1 MEDNDRFVDELLDSA
16 LAHQRRAEPHPGF
29 EGRIMERVHAAA
41 SERDTG
47 TNVWKLWVAAA
58 ATAAVVV
65 TFVAIYVANRPH
77 NPAPQISQAENAVSA
92 PSPTETLKANS
103 DPNPAAGAAMKVA
116 EPKQVARSERKSSR
130 QVEAH
135 RWPSQFP
142 TPAPL
147 TAEEKALVQYVQ
159 QTPPQVLAEPN
170 LKREPTVQNVE
181 IKPLEIPSLEIEPL
195 ALGPTGKATQ

>member
-1 MEDNDRFVDELLDSA
+1 MEDNNRFVDELLDSA
-16 LAHQRRAEPHPGF
+16 LAHQRAAGPRPGF
-29 EGRIMERVHAAA
+29 EGRILERVRATA
-41 SERDTG
+41 SERSAQRKT
-47 TNVWKLWVAAA
+47 WRLWVAAA
-58 ATAAVVV
+58 ATAAVAVLI
-65 TFVAIYVANRPH
+65 AIRVANRPH